1 MGIESTKHSY
11 LLSDFFGSKLVINT
25 QYIASATLLTGSNI
39 FILQIFSLLAIFLI
53 LILIAL
59 FGIKKEAIILVS
71 ILFIIFIL
79 SSKIE
84 NKKINLIWS
93 IRFSKFLKS
102 NKLATTQKIENR
114 TEILDSANI
123 LYWIDAKNNF
133 HLQVYAQGKDY
144 SHKIQ
149 NLDTELM
156 SFLELP
162 IADKLITASYTEYI
176 FKIVNG
182 DRQTMS
188 EAFRLRNNDKY
199 ILKLNE
205 HFDWNVIKHPHCLV
219 AGGTGSGKTLILFQ
233 IVLSALEIQGD
244 IAIIDPKRSDLFNVG
259 ERYFPT
265 STVSETAQIIEL
277 LKNYTQ
283 IMDDRYTQFLSS
295 EIMIGASIKDLNLQP
310 IFIFFDEVSAAMIGA
325 EPKEK
330 KEIMKYLTQLILKGR
345 QAGINLI
352 LATQRPDADV
362 ISANLRD
369 QLSVRIAL
377 GNLSADGK
385 KMMFG
390 SLDRELLNF
399 SSDEK
404 GVGYI
409 QIWGLHSQPQEF
421 RATFWNQEFNYPTKL
436 NELLRQQ

>member
-1 MGIESTKHSY
+1 MQIRSTTKQ
-11 LLSDFFGSKLVINT
+11 LSLFSILFSSRLQVNT
-25 QYIASATLLTGSNI
+25 KYIAHAKLNDPIAFI
-39 FILQIFSLLAIFLI
+39 FQIFSLLAILLIVILSITFGMKKELIILFLI
-53 LILIAL
+53 LI
-59 FGIKKEAIILVS
+59 AILT
-71 ILFIIFIL
+71 LT
-79 SSKIE
+79 SKIE

-102 NKLATTQKIENR
+102 NKLVTAQKIENR
-114 TEILDSANI
+114 TEILDSAKI
-123 LYWIDAKNNF
+123 FYWIDEKNNF
-133 HLQVYAQGKDY
+133 HLQVYAEGRAY

-149 NLDTELM
+149 ELDTELM
-156 SFLELP
+156 SFLDLLL
-162 IADKLITASYTEYI
+162 ADKLITASHTEYI
-176 FKIVNG
+176 FKIVNS

-188 EAFRLRNNDKY
+188 EVFQVRNNDKY

-205 HFDWNVIKHPHCLV
+205 QFDWDYLKYPHMLIS
-219 AGGTGSGKTLILFQ
+219 GGTGSGKSLLLAEMLAKLVLITNE
-233 IVLSALEIQGD
+233 V
-244 IAIIDPKRSDLFNVG
+244 AIIDPKKSDLSNIGQKF
-259 ERYFPT
+259 FPNT
-265 STVSETAQIIEL
+265 TVSETAQIIEL

-295 EIMIGASIKDLNLQP
+295 ELMIGASIKDLGLHP
-310 IFIFFDEVSAAMIGA
+310 IFIIFDEVSAAMIGA

-390 SLDRELLNF
+390 ALERELMNF
-399 SSDEK
+399 SSEEK
-404 GVGYI
+404 GIGYI

-421 RATFWNQEFNYPTKL
+421 KATFWDKEFDYLTKL
-436 NELLRQQ
+436 NELITQQ

>member
-1 MGIESTKHSY
+1 MGIKSTNHSS
-11 LLSDFFGSKLVINT
+11 LLNNLFNSKLQVNT
-25 QYIASATLLTGSNI
+25 NYIASAKFLTGRN

-53 LILIAL
+53 IILSISFGTKKELLILFLILIA
-59 FGIKKEAIILVS
+59 ILIS
-71 ILFIIFIL
+71 
-79 SSKIE
+79 SSK
-84 NKKINLIWS
+84 NKINKINLIWS
-93 IRFSKFLKS
+93 FRFAEFLKS
-102 NKLATTQKIENR
+102 NKLVTTSKIENR
-114 TEILDSANI
+114 TEILDSAKI
-123 LYWIDAKNNF
+123 IYWIDEKNNF
-133 HLQVYAQGKDY
+133 HLQVYGEGRAY
-144 SHKIQ
+144 SNKIQ
-149 NLDTELM
+149 DLDTELM

-162 IADKLITASYTEYI
+162 LADKLITASHTEYI
-176 FKIVNG
+176 FKIVNS

-205 HFDWNVIKHPHCLV
+205 QFDWNVIKHPHCLV

-244 IAIIDPKRSDLFNVG
+244 VAIIDPKRSDLFNVG
-259 ERYFPT
+259 EQYFPT

-283 IMDDRYTQFLSS
+283 IMDDRYTQFLSL

-421 RATFWNQEFNYPTKL
+421 RATFWNQEFDYPTKL
-436 NELLRQQ
+436 NELISQQ

>member
-1 MGIESTKHSY
+1 MQIGSTTKK
-11 LLSDFFGSKLVINT
+11 LSPFTILFSSRLQVNTEYVAHAKLIDPIT
-25 QYIASATLLTGSNI
+25 FI
-39 FILQIFSLLAIFLI
+39 FQIFSLLAILLI
-53 LILIAL
+53 VILSIT
-59 FGIKKEAIILVS
+59 FGIKKELIILFL
-71 ILFIIFIL
+71 ILIISLVL
-79 SSKIE
+79 SSKNE

-93 IRFSKFLKS
+93 IRFAEFLKS

-114 TEILDSANI
+114 TEILDSAKI
-123 LYWIDAKNNF
+123 IYWIDEKNNF
-133 HLQVYAQGKDY
+133 HLQVFGEGRVY

-149 NLDTELM
+149 ELDTELM

-162 IADKLITASYTEYI
+162 LADKLVMASHTEYV
-176 FKIVNG
+176 FKIVNS
-182 DRQTMS
+182 DRQTMT

-199 ILKLNE
+199 VLKLNE
-205 HFDWNVIKHPHCLV
+205 QFDWNVIKHPHCLV

-233 IVLSALEIQGD
+233 IILSALEIQGD
-244 IAIIDPKRSDLFNVG
+244 IAIIDAKRSDLFNVG
-259 ERYFPT
+259 EQYFPT

-277 LKNYTQ
+277 LKKYTQ

-295 EIMIGASIKDLNLQP
+295 EIMIGASIKDLDLHP
-310 IFIFFDEVSAAMIGA
+310 VFIIFDEVSAAMIGA

-377 GNLSADGK
+377 GNLSPDGK

-390 SLDRELLNF
+390 SIERELLDF

-421 RATFWNQEFNYPTKL
+421 RATFWDKEFDYLTKL
-436 NELLRQQ
+436 NELIIQQ